1 MNKKLTILFSAL
13 SLFFVSTPAFSQ
25 AEAGGGG
32 ESTYF
37 EDSFRDVSIVGATA
51 VGGAILGLSTLS
63 FVETPGDHLKNIV
76 VGAAVGIIL
85 GVGLVAYMAATKN
98 KDAIEE
104 ASLYIQPNKDAQF
117 ATATR
122 LQWHSSK
129 HSAYNKKQRDPSL
142 VGYQFTF

>member
-1 MNKKLTILFSAL
+1 MNKKLTILFTAL
-13 SLFFVSTPAFSQ
+13 SLIFMSTPGFAQ
-25 AEAGGGG
+25 EGGG

-51 VGGAILGLSTLS
+51 VGGAVLGLSTLS
-63 FVETPGDHLKNIV
+63 FVDEPGDHLKNIV

-98 KDAIEE
+98 KNKFEE
-104 ASLYIQPNKDAQF
+104 NSLLISPDEDVQF

-122 LQWHSSK
+122 TQWHSAK
-129 HSAYNKKQRDPSL
+129 HSAYNSKSKDPSL
-142 VGYQFTF
+142 VGYQFAF